1 MSLHYKS
8 QKYCVAC
15 DICLQN
21 RSNDGSRKHHYKK
34 ASGVDGIPA
43 EIFQILKDDTVKVLH
58 SIGSKFGK
66 LSSGHR
72 TGKGQF

>member
-1 MSLHYKS
+1 MM
-8 QKYCVAC
+8 VV
-15 DICLQN
+15 
-21 RSNDGSRKHHYKK
+21 GSITTSK

-43 EIFQILKDDTVKVLH
+43 EIFQILKDDTVRVLH